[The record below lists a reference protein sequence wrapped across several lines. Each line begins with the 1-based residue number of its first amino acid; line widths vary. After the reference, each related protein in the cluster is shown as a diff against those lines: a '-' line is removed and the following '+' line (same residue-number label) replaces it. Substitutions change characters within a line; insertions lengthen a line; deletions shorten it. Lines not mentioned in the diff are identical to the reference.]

1 MGQEREGAVL
11 DRNLEDTRKVRNT
24 NIELLRIILMVMIVT
39 LHYLS
44 HGGILDST
52 PAGSKNYIF
61 VWALETLS
69 YVGVDGFVI
78 ISGYYLVGSEFKMR
92 KLLTL
97 IVQIVSTSAIIYFI
111 FAALGLAPFTRGDT
125 FGALFPIITGKYWFA
140 TSYVGLYCLVPFL
153 NAVVKAATKRQ
164 MQGLVLLLSLMFC
177 SWRTFFSQLTTMN
190 TDGGYNV
197 VWLVCLY
204 FFAAYLRLYWNY
216 KLNKGIYL
224 AGYLLCCAFVLWR
237 KYIGNSAFLSYV
249 SVPITIAAI
258 SLFLFFREIK
268 IKNSLC
274 NKIISFIAP
283 LTFGVYLISE
293 NIWFRS
299 VLYTRILRT
308 NLFLHSPTIVS
319 IIPAS
324 IIAIFVGSMLIEQV
338 RTMIFRPLIGS
349 KGFKDVCDNISNSL
363 AA

>member
-1 MGQEREGAVL
+1 M
-11 DRNLEDTRKVRNT
+11 DRNLGDERKNRNM
-24 NIELLRIILMVMIVT
+24 NVEFLRIILMIMIVT

-52 PAGSKNYIF
+52 PVGSGRYLF
-61 VWALETLS
+61 VWALEAFS

-78 ISGYYLVGSEFKMR
+78 ISGYYLCGSEFKMR

-97 IVQIVSTSAIIYFI
+97 IVQIVSTSVIIYFI
-111 FAALGLAPFTRGDT
+111 FVALRLAPLTRGDT
-125 FGALFPIITGKYWFA
+125 LCAFLPILTGKYWFA
-140 TSYVGLYCLVPFL
+140 TSYVGMYCLVPFL
-153 NAVVKAATKRQ
+153 NMVVKTATKRQ
-164 MQGLVLLLSLMFC
+164 MQGLVLLLSAMFC
-177 SWRTFFSQLTTMN
+177 SWNLFIPQLTTMN

-204 FFAAYLRLYWNY
+204 FFAAYLRLYWDY
-216 KLNKGIYL
+216 RINKSVYL
-224 AGYLLCCAFVLWR
+224 AVYILCCVFVLWR
-237 KYIGNSAFLSYV
+237 KCAGYSAFLSYI

-258 SLFLFFREIK
+258 SLFLFFREVE
-268 IKNSLC
+268 IKNSLSI
-274 NKIISFIAP
+274 KLIYFISP

-299 VLYTRILRT
+299 VLYTKMLNT
-308 NLFLHSPTIVS
+308 NSYLKSPAIVY

-324 IIAIFVGSMLIEQV
+324 IIAIFVGSMLMEQV
-338 RTMIFRPLIGS
+338 RKMIFKPLVG
-349 KGFKDVCDNISNSL
+349 GRAFQNVCDKISSSL